1 VNGEDVSGD
10 LYALSCQPDLRV
22 RIFSACIVG
31 GVRFHTIERE
41 KNRRTQNSGVMVHGT
56 HNGEDVEFYGCLKE
70 IIQLQYNADS
80 SGHRSVVL
88 FRCDW
93 VDTCSNRARMKDDGF
108 FRSINHACIWY
119 KDDPFILST
128 QATKVFYLEDTK
140 YRGDWRVVQKFSH
153 RHLWN
158 VAEISS
164 DEISKGVELSYQDD
178 ECVDFHI
185 QDCDVN
191 MDNDALV
198 GENSFTVH
206 ASIVQDLQRQ
216 REDEPE
222 DLFEDEEDETFL
234 QYASDNNEERT
245 IHNGEDDDSDD
256 E

>member
-1 VNGEDVSGD
+1 
-10 LYALSCQPDLRV
+10 
-22 RIFSACIVG
+22 
-31 GVRFHTIERE
+31 
-41 KNRRTQNSGVMVHGT
+41 
-56 HNGEDVEFYGCLKE
+56 
-70 IIQLQYNADS
+70 
-80 SGHRSVVL
+80 
-88 FRCDW
+88 
-93 VDTCSNRARMKDDGF
+93 MKDDGF

-140 YRGDWRVVQKFSH
+140 YRGHWRVVQKFSH

-158 VAEISS
+158 VDEISS

-185 QDCDVN
+185 QDYDVN
-191 MDNDALV
+191 MDIDALG

-206 ASIVQDLQRQ
+206 ASIVEDLHRQ

-234 QYASDNNEERT
+234 QYASDNEERT